1 MSKTTAKNPPMLGGT
16 AGGKIRTPSFGN
28 PTNDDTTAANGAWLI
43 ELPQAAQVL
52 GVSTRRVQTL
62 VASNAVPFRRIGRQ
76 LRFEPAELRAWIA
89 CGCPVEPG
97 SAVRVRKTIGKGGAP

>member
-1 MSKTTAKNPPMLGGT
+1 MLGGT
-16 AGGKIRTPSFGN
+16 AGGTIENLSGN
-28 PTNDDTTAANGAWLI
+28 PTVHHTSTGTDAAWLI
-43 ELPQAAQVL
+43 QLPQAAQL
-52 GVSTRRVQTL
+52 LRVSTRRVQAL

-97 SAVRVRKTIGKGGAP
+97 SAVRVRKAIGKGGAQ

>member
-1 MSKTTAKNPPMLGGT
+1 MVSVSPFREPTPDCTTVPTPMLINAASAAVVLGT
-16 AGGKIRTPSFGN
+16 GTDA
-28 PTNDDTTAANGAWLI
+28 AWLI
-43 ELPQAAQVL
+43 QLPQAAQL
-52 GVSTRRVQTL
+52 LRVSTRRVQAL

-97 SAVRVRKTIGKGGAP
+97 SAVRVRKAIGKGGAQ